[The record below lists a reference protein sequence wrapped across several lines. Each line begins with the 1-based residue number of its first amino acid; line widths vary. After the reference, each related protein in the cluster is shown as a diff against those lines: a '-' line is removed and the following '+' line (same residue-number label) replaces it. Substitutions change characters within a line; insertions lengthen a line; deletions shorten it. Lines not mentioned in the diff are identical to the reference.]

1 MPPKKFEIFKTE
13 AEIKEGEKDYRN
25 RILRIAN
32 GGIIEAR
39 IAEISKTLHNEL
51 HSKKN
56 IDTKGEMEKYR
67 NAREDVCLSF
77 CVPEDGD
84 HVSIEPERSGMQ
96 RSYRAF
102 AVFVDRAKENKET
115 GLHEAFYSE
124 GRTAHHQL
132 LERIMELMKN
142 YGIEDVDMEAYSN
155 DSEKIPP
162 DFIMEDL
169 EKDPNSK
176 NGPRWLFFKGFLLEN
191 EEELNNMPDS
201 IREKIMS
208 DFLASR
214 KNMEEK
220 MEDSK
225 GIIDNG
231 SMNWFLTGSN
241 VPSSHHDKS

>member
-77 CVPEDGD
+77 GVPEDGD

-155 DSEKIPP
+155 DSEK
-162 DFIMEDL
+162 
-169 EKDPNSK
+169 
-176 NGPRWLFFKGFLLEN
+176 FLLISSWKILRRIPIPKMDRAGSSLRDFCWRTKKN
-191 EEELNNMPDS
+191 S
-201 IREKIMS
+201 IICRI
-208 DFLASR
+208 R
-214 KNMEEK
+214 
-220 MEDSK
+220 
-225 GIIDNG
+225 
-231 SMNWFLTGSN
+231 
-241 VPSSHHDKS
+241 